1 MPEQPTQEQFVRNK
15 RGHLQRMNL
24 VTRYCAFFQG
34 ILLVTVGCCFPEL
47 YHWGMDCASTPKAA
61 TLIHRLAI
69 GGLPV
74 ILIFL
79 LAVCDGIRILL
90 LTFQRCPHCHRWY
103 FFWRSELVAG
113 NQCPYCRNRLYIPG
127 KIGEQPYE
135 KPSCEGIVYIYFV
148 LATLLLSALA
158 CISIIM
164 NTSESGLLYT
174 QLTWIGVGTAWII
187 LFPVSVRLYNKFICH
202 QREKDRRKNVC
213 PHCHE
218 YYDPLILRMSGNCS
232 YCGSQLDSEWPPPEP
247 EPLAD
252 LPTLR
257 EVCAAK
263 SKTVSLVSLLLL
275 FGYFLFSI
283 MQLCLPEEHVLQAI
297 PSFFP
302 WGIAV
307 FIIFLAIHFFRFR
320 RIAKVF
326 LRCPYCHFGPFRIL
340 KEPPDWNTAGR
351 DCHSAYFLRCPNCRR
366 KLVRDDDPGK
376 GGDHG

>member
-1 MPEQPTQEQFVRNK
+1 MPELPTQEQFIRNK
-15 RGHLQRMNL
+15 RGHFRRMNL
-24 VTRYCAFFQG
+24 VTRYCAFFLG
-34 ILLVTVGCCFPEL
+34 ILLVATGCCFPEL
-47 YHWGMDCASTPKAA
+47 YHWGMGCASTPKAA

-90 LTFQRCPHCHRWY
+90 LGFQRCPHCHRWY
-103 FFWRSELVAG
+103 FFWRCELVAG

-148 LATLLLSALA
+148 LATFLLSALA

-187 LFPVSVRLYNKFICH
+187 LFPVSVRLYNKFICQ

-232 YCGSQLDSEWPPPEP
+232 SCGSLLDSEWPPPEP
-247 EPLAD
+247 DPLAD

-257 EVCAAK
+257 EVCVAK
-263 SKTVSLVSLLLL
+263 QSKTVSLVSLLL

-283 MQLCLPEEHVLQAI
+283 IQLCLPEEHVLQAI

-351 DCHSAYFLRCPNCRR
+351 DCHSSYFLRCPNCRR
-366 KLVRDDDPGK
+366 KLVRDENEEGYP
-376 GGDHG
+376 

>member
-1 MPEQPTQEQFVRNK
+1 MPELPTQEQFVRNK
-15 RGHLQRMNL
+15 RGHFRRMNL
-24 VTRYCAFFQG
+24 VTRYYAFFLG
-34 ILLVTVGCCFPEL
+34 ILLIATGCCFPEL
-47 YHWGMDCASTPKAA
+47 YHWGMNCASTPKAA

-232 YCGSQLDSEWPPPEP
+232 SCGSQLDSEWPPPEP
-247 EPLAD
+247 EPLTD

-263 SKTVSLVSLLLL
+263 QSKTVSLVSLLF

-283 MQLCLPEEHVLQAI
+283 IQLCLPEEHALQAI

-351 DCHSAYFLRCPNCRR
+351 DCHSSYFLRCPNCRS
-366 KLVRDDDPGK
+366 KLVRDENEEGYP
-376 GGDHG
+376 